1 MTRSEG
7 ILAMMIWLT
16 APEVLMPH
24 LDVFPGWVLGM
35 MLAVWLIVALR
46 LAFTVA
52 KLPWWPNHKLAIRR
66 LVSLYQAG
74 GELNHYH
81 RCVVTLQTADYTG
94 RGLAIRHAPGNHP
107 LDWWQCRCG

>member
-52 KLPWWPNHKLAIRR
+52 KLPW
-66 LVSLYQAG
+66 
-74 GELNHYH
+74 
-81 RCVVTLQTADYTG
+81 
-94 RGLAIRHAPGNHP
+94 
-107 LDWWQCRCG
+107 